1 MTSTQAAAPYAL
13 MIQPDGWFELADWAS
28 TWTAAADSL
37 SCQAVRP
44 VALTGQLTMWVDE
57 DAVPRGLPFNYPA
70 ARVLRVFRAEGL
82 SYFGPVLFTGRI
94 DNAADR
100 GAYGLT
106 EDQALELIEQYLTRA
121 AKIPQQRTR

>member
-13 MIQPDGWFELADWAS
+13 MIQTDGWFELTDWTP

-37 SCQAVRP
+37 SCQAVCP
-44 VALTGQLTMWVDE
+44 VALTGRLTMWVDE
-57 DAVPRGLPFNYPA
+57 DAVPRGLPFNRPA
-70 ARVLRVFRAEGL
+70 AKVLRVFRAEAL
-82 SYFGPVLFTGRI
+82 PCFGPVLFTGRI
-94 DNAADR
+94 DTAADR
-100 GAYGLT
+100 SAHGLT

>member
-13 MIQPDGWFELADWAS
+13 MIQTDGWFELTDWTP

-44 VALTGQLTMWVDE
+44 VALTGRLTMWVDE
-57 DAVPRGLPFNYPA
+57 DAVPRGLPFNRPA
-70 ARVLRVFRAEGL
+70 AKVLRVFRAEAL
-82 SYFGPVLFTGRI
+82 PYFGPVLFTGRI
-94 DNAADR
+94 DTAADR
-100 GAYGLT
+100 GAHGLT